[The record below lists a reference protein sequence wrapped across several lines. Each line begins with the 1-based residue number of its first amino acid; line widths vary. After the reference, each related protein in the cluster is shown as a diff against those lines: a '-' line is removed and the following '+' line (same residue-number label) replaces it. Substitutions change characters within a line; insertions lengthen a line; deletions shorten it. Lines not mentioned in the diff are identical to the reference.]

1 MTHSFPTRRSADLPM
16 ACFDN
21 QKSMKARAASGC
33 GALAVMAMARAVPSK
48 GWPDCGPHASG
59 AGALVSMYLGMEM
72 PMSFSPL
79 STGAGVGPNERSEEH
94 TSELQSLM
102 RISYAVF
109 CLKNKNNKL
118 TRRQNS
124 TR

>member
-1 MTHSFPTRRSADLPM
+1 
-16 ACFDN
+16 
-21 QKSMKARAASGC
+21 MKARAASGC

-79 STGAGVGPNERSEEH
+79 STGAGVGPNEATNMGRFAARPLRNCIQSARSEEQ

-109 CLKNKNNKL
+109 CLTKKKKQSNPH
-118 TRRQNS
+118 THR
-124 TR
+124 